1 MEDKYKKAIS
11 ELFDSIRDQ
20 INSYSIIP
28 DELARLIDTALR
40 NVGADFDTA
49 EEIGRVLLY
58 QYIFSSPGKIVVEV
72 EQMVHKFRCSLTL
85 VNRDGSTE
93 TIERHEFTNIADSK
107 ISREKQIKELFSHDF
122 EVVPRMNRQLLA
134 LIKNRIQ
141 TAEYREYFK

>member
-20 INSYSIIP
+20 INSHSIIP

-40 NVGADFDTA
+40 NAGADFDTA

-58 QYIFSSPGKIVVEV
+58 QYIFSSPGKIVIEV
-72 EQMVHKFRCSLTL
+72 EQMVHKFRYLLTL